1 MGNITRTEQEI
12 LNATY
17 DEATG
22 AAEVTLVTGLNKTDD
37 GVTAYIKGVNAS
49 VISKTTAVTIGGGVA
64 NDTKLVGLII
74 TTALTGTCVIAG
86 LADSDGA
93 AQSITLPVG
102 SVGEK
107 NFYRA
112 KNVAGALT
120 VTCSNASDDNLVVVL
135 WEVNTDAE

>member
-1 MGNITRTEQEI
+1 M
-12 LNATY
+12 
-17 DEATG
+17 
-22 AAEVTLVTGLNKTDD
+22 
-37 GVTAYIKGVNAS
+37 
-49 VISKTTAVTIGGGVA
+49 
-64 NDTKLVGLII
+64 I

-86 LADSDGA
+86 LADSDGT

-120 VTCSNASDDNLVVVL
+120 VTCSNVADDNLVVVL

>member
-1 MGNITRTEQEI
+1 MGNVTRTEQEI

-17 DEATG
+17 DEAVG
-22 AAEVTLVTGLNKTDD
+22 ASEVTLVTGLNKTDD

-74 TTALTGTCVIAG
+74 TTALTGGIAG

-107 NFYRA
+107 DFYRA